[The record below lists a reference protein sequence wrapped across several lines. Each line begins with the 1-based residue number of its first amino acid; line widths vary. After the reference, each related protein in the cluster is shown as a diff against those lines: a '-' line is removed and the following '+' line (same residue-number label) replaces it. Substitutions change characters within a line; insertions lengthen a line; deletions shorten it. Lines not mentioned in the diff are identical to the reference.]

1 MQVSRRI
8 VLHFPASLTGQ
19 PIVYRLAR
27 DYGLEFNIIKAS
39 VSPEEEGLMVLE
51 VRGDEQGVEAGMK
64 YLSEKGVMIE
74 PFNQRVVL
82 REERC
87 IHCGL
92 CVGLCPVGAFR
103 MEPGTYYIRFEE
115 ERCLACGLCIKACP
129 PRAMEVG
136 L

>member
-74 PFNQRVVL
+74 PFSQRVVL

-92 CVGLCPVGAFR
+92 CVGSVRWGPSGWNPTPITSASKRRGAWPAGYASR
-103 MEPGTYYIRFEE
+103 LVPLELWR
-115 ERCLACGLCIKACP
+115 
-129 PRAMEVG
+129 
-136 L
+136 